1 MIRIVVVDDHE
12 LVRSGLCRIING
24 VQEMEVIAHA
34 GTGHEAVHLCRE
46 LEPDVLLLDY
56 KLPDID
62 GLETTQQITALELK
76 TRILILTMYT
86 SEEYATRL
94 LKAGASGFMVK
105 DSPSSELLAAIRKV
119 ANKGIYVTPSVMEG
133 MVSRIGEHHGETP
146 EATLSDREMQVLLLL
161 AKGALTREVAKSLS
175 LSMST
180 VETYRSRIL
189 RKLNVR
195 TNADLARFAIKRG
208 LIDNE

>member
-1 MIRIVVVDDHE
+1 MIRIVIVDDHE
-12 LVRSGLCRIING
+12 LVRSGLCQILEREDDI
-24 VQEMEVIAHA
+24 EVVGSA
-34 GTGHEAVHLCRE
+34 GTGHQAVSLCRR

-62 GLETTQQITALELK
+62 GLETTRQVMALEIK
-76 TRILILTMYT
+76 TRILVLTMYT

-94 LKAGASGFMVK
+94 FKAGASGFIVK
-105 DSPSSELLAAIRKV
+105 DSPTSELIKAIFKV
-119 ANKGIYVTPSVMEG
+119 ANRGVYVSASVMDG
-133 MVSRIGEHHGETP
+133 IVSRIGERQEESP

-161 AKGALTREVAKSLS
+161 AKGALSREVAKSLS

-189 RKLNVR
+189 RKLHLR
-195 TNADLARFAIKRG
+195 TNADLARFAIHRG
-208 LIDNE
+208 LIDSE